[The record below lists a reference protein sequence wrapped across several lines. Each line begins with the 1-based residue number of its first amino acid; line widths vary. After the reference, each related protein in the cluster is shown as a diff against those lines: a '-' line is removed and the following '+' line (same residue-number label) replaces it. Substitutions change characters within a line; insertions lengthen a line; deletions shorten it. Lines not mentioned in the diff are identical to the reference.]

1 MLQKGIFSY
10 ELVNDCEKF
19 IETSLPKKEDSCSH
33 LNTEDITD
41 ASYMCTKQDFERKKK
56 GNILICIFEAI
67 YYCYLMYLR
76 TLEKCLKIY
85 ELVPA

>member
-10 ELVNDCEKF
+10 ELVNDCKKF

-41 ASYMCTKQDFERKKK
+41 ASYMCTKQICQDFEKKK
-56 GNILICIFEAI
+56 KKKVI
-67 YYCYLMYLR
+67 YWFVYSKQYIIV
-76 TLEKCLKIY
+76 TWSIW
-85 ELVPA
+85 EL